1 MRWRPGA
8 WAGVA
13 DPVLAASLAA
23 PVIVEPPAGRPFWA
37 QAVILAGLVLPLIGR
52 RRRPAAMTAIVLAAA
67 WLGLLT
73 GAWAGHLPIAYL
85 SLHVMLYTL
94 VVRGGRRAALV
105 AGATTGAFFAVWSLT
120 AGAGSDAGW
129 SVLTYGLSIAT
140 VWLLAEYVRAK
151 RAYLESLARRA
162 ELADSERRALSRAAA
177 AEERTR
183 IARELHDVLA
193 HSVSVMVVNA
203 EGAQLMRHTDP
214 AAVDRTLRLVSTT
227 GREALTEL
235 RRLLS
240 VLEAG
245 AGVTPPQPTL
255 ADLHRLT
262 AGVDRATLQITGSAA
277 DVPPGAVLQT
287 YRIVQEALTNVV
299 KHAGAGAAAEVTVD
313 LGEPGPRRAVRIEVR
328 DDGTMPP
335 GASPRLP
342 SSGRGIAGMR
352 ERVAMFDG
360 TLDASP
366 RTEGGYRVVATLPL
380 DMLVTAIPQAVGGT
394 MGGCSTGHRHGS

>member
-1 MRWRPGA
+1 VFGA
-8 WAGVA
+8 KWHRRVA

-23 PVIVEPPAGRPFWA
+23 PVIVAPQAGRPFWA
-37 QAVILAGLVLPLIGR
+37 QAVLVAALVLPLIGR
-52 RRRPAAMTAIVLAAA
+52 HRHPEAMTAVVLAAA

-73 GAWAGHLPIAYL
+73 GTWPAHLPIAHL

-94 VVRGGRRAALV
+94 IVRGRRRAALATGV
-105 AGATTGAFFAVWSLT
+105 AAAAFFAAWSVT
-120 AGAGSDAGW
+120 AQSGPDAGW
-129 SVLTYGLSIAT
+129 SVLTYGLSLAT

-151 RAYLESLARRA
+151 RAYLESIARRA

-177 AEERTR
+177 AEERAR

-214 AAVDRTLRLVSTT
+214 AAVDRTLQLVSDT

-235 RRLLS
+235 RRLLA
-240 VLEAG
+240 VLETG
-245 AGVTPPQPTL
+245 GGVTPPQPTL

-262 AGVDRATLQITGSAA
+262 AGIDRATLRIAGSATG
-277 DVPPGAVLQT
+277 VPPGAVMQT

-299 KHAGAGAAAEVTVD
+299 KHAGPGAAAEVTVD
-313 LGEPGPRRAVRIEVR
+313 LGEPGPGRVVRIEVC
-328 DDGTMPP
+328 DDGVAAAGSSP
-335 GASPRLP
+335 GLP
-342 SSGRGIAGMR
+342 TSGRGLAGMR

-360 TLDASP
+360 TLEAAP
-366 RTEGGYRVVATLPL
+366 RAEGGYRVAATLPL
-380 DMLVTAIPQAVGGT
+380 GPPVTAVPQAIGGS
-394 MGGCSTGHRHGS
+394 MAAWSSEHRCGS